1 MAELKR
7 SFAQGQMNK
16 DLDERLVPDGQ
27 YTDALNVQVGTSD
40 TSEVGTLQ
48 TLLGNTTHRTMAAS
62 NGDYGIDDCGG
73 AVCVGTV
80 ADKNTESIYWFIHHK
95 NGNFGAASGAFIADH
110 ILRYNTQSNRVEHV
124 FVDIFQIRQ
133 HISANSTTSNNFIYI
148 AAGGNTFN
156 FTGIRIGMKLIGTM
170 GTTQYGEIDNVL
182 VSDIIYDTGND
193 RFKIYLEKNGASFT
207 PTTAPQQNDVVTFNA
222 DRVLKFDPQILI
234 NAINVH
240 EGYIYWTD
248 GYTEPK
254 RIHIEKS
261 ILGTGGTEYLQ
272 GAGVNGYASG
282 SPTDQTFTGDTRY
295 FNTRLVV
302 EDGINSQGASQYKIA
317 LRKDSKRVVYVEEQ
331 HVTVIRK
338 APKKALDIDMFRDL
352 QDRIPTGGSVA
363 NLSNSEVV
371 GLDLSVYSADDVIPL
386 SAFNFTEPV
395 DFRVGDI
402 LLFTAQVDTDD
413 EENFLDYQMR
423 CEVVASNVVDAD
435 NLFSTGFELLVL
447 SISSVIDQNDTS
459 WFVRLEKPDPL
470 FELQFPRFSYR
481 YKYADG
487 EYSTFAPWSRIAF
500 LPGEFRY
507 RNKDGYNLG
516 MTNQLRRLILKNY
529 YAEEDCFPEDV
540 TAIDILYKEDKKPP
554 VYVVKTI
561 TEKDGHPAWPAIEND
576 FYYDNNARGQYTLK
590 TDLLHQLL
598 PSNQLIR
605 TQDSVPVKALAQEI
619 TANRLVY
626 GNFTLGNT
634 VKEEPH
640 FTVGY
645 SSTPI
650 VDTEFGLSSV
660 KSIRTY
666 QLGVVFS
673 DEYGRETPVLTAS
686 DFDGF
691 ATTRVEKDQSH
702 TQNKLTAKFNT
713 STYIP
718 SWAKY
723 YSYYVKETSSE
734 YYNLAMDRWY
744 FAEDGNI
751 WISFPSAD
759 RSKLDTE
766 DYLTLK
772 KGHGTNQ
779 YVHDKARYKVIAIEN
794 EAPDY
799 IKTDINTL
807 GRFYNDDDDIGNSTR
822 GYPLEDQTYILV
834 NAGAFE
840 GVFGN
845 TDEWLRTP
853 DRMTIR
859 FFAGANES
867 EEYEIA
873 KITKLGPDE
882 ADDYKIKIAGKFNED
897 ILITSTAD
905 TFATRVDGLIFDIYE
920 HKVVNRPEFD
930 GRFFVKIQ
938 RDSVLD
944 QYVLRAGNGEYSV
957 KANWG
962 LRYLNN
968 NGYWNAFDPNAGA
981 GTAGYLG
988 EIPED
993 AKEWGGGDDY
1003 VYQLSDGTHFKHSVN
1018 GGDSF
1023 KIYNTAAES
1032 MSRSQAAYSHHT
1044 SYWWGNEAEGDV
1056 PDDAN
1061 SGTEVKNKKLHAD
1074 PIRSVN
1080 DRNQSAGGGQ
1090 AWRAEDFWI
1099 KMAGRQEF
1107 FIDACTAYSW
1117 TGRHSNRPGGYF
1129 GGNLFQAIIAVGQN
1143 NDAYGNWS
1151 TEPDAQDKPEGA
1163 PSWNGNEHPVGN
1175 MKSNH
1180 GMPSRGIWN
1189 GGKCMDISWTG
1200 MGTGYNGSNWSD
1212 IVDAGGTPHQLSEVA
1227 GDNYEAAARFIRELV
1242 EPGAQFRFQKD
1253 PDETVYTVSSF
1264 ANYPEFGYSTG
1275 AGTYWKHGTNIHTG
1289 AFGIRN
1295 YATGNK
1301 KNQYRGH
1308 NLRQRW
1314 TIMVNPPIGSG
1325 VSGYNPMRGTAANAD
1340 TQVAGLHHDG
1350 TNQDVIEILE
1360 PYVDPRGNAV
1370 YARNPAIWETE
1381 PREQVELDIYWE
1393 ASNKNPLYLAE
1404 DTKEKVIPIGSTF
1417 SIGTVEYTV
1426 SSWAND
1432 NTVNF
1437 AQSGGSG
1444 LSALTPITDGDIL
1457 TINKPDT
1464 SSAEIKVNG
1473 TVAAGA
1479 NQLVVYG
1486 MKADLDTDGAE
1497 LWTKKHVLNWANCFA
1512 FGNGVESDR
1521 IRDDFNAETISNG
1534 VKASTV
1540 AAGANKAEVRKHSM
1554 IWSGV
1559 YNSVTKQNALNQ
1571 FIIGEDITKDLNPAH
1586 GSIQALVNRES
1597 RLVVFCEDRVLR
1609 AETNKDL
1616 LFNSDGK
1623 PQVVATN
1630 AVIGAATA
1638 YQGDY
1643 GVATNPESIAATPY
1657 RMYFTDTTRGHVL
1670 QLTNEGITSISNSGM
1685 IDYFRDSFREGV
1697 FRCIGM
1703 YDESK
1708 REYNLG
1714 INKYYFNYGATAFV
1728 RPYEQTTLAFAE
1740 STGGWTSFRSYV
1752 PEKGVSLNNKF
1763 FTFNMGHLY
1772 EHHAETSDSEAV
1784 VPRNNFY
1791 GVQYTSTV
1799 NIPFNASPQSVK
1811 TFNSISYEGTTAR
1824 ITNFD
1829 TESSSSWL
1837 TGNYSSNSGLET
1849 NSSITDGEYYNL
1861 GGPGADS
1868 AGTAGWYTE
1877 IITTDLQTSGEIEF
1891 INREGKYYGAMCG
1904 EATTLSNL
1912 DEHEF
1917 SVQGLGT
1924 ASFAHDTSGQG
1935 EAMKVTVANNTSTT
1949 YQGADGGG
1957 GVWDS
1962 TADVGFTVASNTFN
1976 IVTGTAEPAQTVDL
1990 VIHPNNAEGYFIQAS
2005 DFTIGGAGGP
2015 TATNEYTG
2023 GNVDTPVAK
2032 VVFSDL
2038 GTAGEYDN
2046 TVRARVHLN
2055 SYTPSNNN
2063 AIYVDIDGTVSQS
2076 IDRDVCLNV
2085 NIQEQT
2091 GVTLG
2096 TPYADLANITESDI
2110 SPGSDPNL
2118 FTGKHT
2124 GTVQSNTSTVIAKY
2138 TINASTGYYLQNIN
2152 VMFNELG
2159 HIPSVPGGYEDYYS
2173 FSITE
2178 TTSNSQ
2184 TTGIVVEISYTP
2196 PEDPLLS
2203 DPPAAV
2209 GFCQQKHHAFINYDV
2224 IAVEPTDSFTDI
2236 ITDVIVDQ
2244 KLPYTGG
2251 FYPITVK
2258 GKADTK
2264 YKISLLKKTSETDA
2278 TTVSRYDFVNNTFT
2292 TDVNDNTNFE
2302 ATIPS
2307 GKKKIH
2313 RVLLPQVTANTR
2325 YDVIIHPFTVSGG
2338 AATLDSRVPTKDGD
2352 KSIIQHGIKT
2362 ITLQPV
2368 TATAG
2373 NFGTLPTQTIKRPT
2387 RYEDDDYSSAPY
2399 YSTSIQTSAA
2409 STTNRILL
2417 KNHKNLNRVV
2427 RGMKVVGTGV
2437 GPEVRVT
2444 SVRENAITLSAA
2456 VSVASG
2462 ADIKFIQDNTSC
2474 VGFSLT
2480 IPPNSSPNTLNVTGS
2495 VDVTEKISGFES
2507 SIRHQ
2512 VNGVVSGAKI
2522 IDLNST
2528 RGIIVGMEVSH
2539 DRITDDPSITD
2550 VVKVTGISSATRIAI
2565 DTDVTLA
2572 DDEFLTFTHPLS
2584 NTVSNTDVSII
2595 NAEATKVGDNIVITG
2610 NLKVGDI
2617 DNTLSHEVYID
2628 DIITVS

>member
-48 TLLGNTTHRTMAAS
+48 TLLGNTTHRRMANPHIDGNYGLVS
-62 NGDYGIDDCGG
+62 NPDGVTQHCT
-73 AVCVGTV
+73 CVGTV
-80 ADKNTESIYWFIHHK
+80 ADKNTESVYWFV
-95 NGNFGAASGAFIADH
+95 NQRTGDPTDADVGIRSINH
-110 ILRYNTQSNRVEHV
+110 ILRYNTQDNIVSHI
-124 FVDIFQIRQ
+124 FVDIYQVQYKLI
-133 HISANSTTSNNFIYI
+133 ANSNTSDNFIYI
-148 AAGGNTFN
+148 SANGQTFN
-156 FTGIRIGMKLIGTM
+156 STGIRVGMRLSGTM
-170 GTTQYGEIDNVL
+170 NGTNYGVGNEVF
-182 VSDIIYDTGND
+182 VSDIVYDTGND
-193 RFKIYLEKNGASFT
+193 RFKIFLEQNGVSFT
-207 PTTAPQQNDVVTFNA
+207 PPTAPQQNNTIFFVA
-222 DRVLKFDPQILI
+222 DSVLKFDPEILI

-248 GYTEPK
+248 GHTEPK
-254 RIHIEKS
+254 RIHIERSK
-261 ILGTGGTEYLQ
+261 LGTGGTEYIK
-272 GAGVNGYASG
+272 GAGVNGYALG
-282 SPTDQTFTGDTRY
+282 DPTPETFIGNNRY
-295 FNTRLVV
+295 FHTRLVEEV
-302 EDGINSQGASQYKIA
+302 GQYETSQQIV
-317 LRKDSKRVVYVEEQ
+317 LRRDSRRVVYVEEQ
-331 HVTVIRK
+331 HVTVIKK
-338 APKKALDIDMFRDL
+338 APKKALDVDMFRDL
-352 QDRIPTGGSVA
+352 EDRIPTGESVA
-363 NLSNSEVV
+363 NLSSTEVL
-371 GLDLSVYSADDVIPL
+371 GLDLSVYSADDVIPS
-386 SAFNFTEPV
+386 SAFSFTEPV

-423 CEVVASNVVDAD
+423 CEVVASNVIDAD
-435 NLFSTGFELLVL
+435 NLFSTGFDLLVL

-481 YKYADG
+481 YKYEDG

-516 MTNQLRRLILKNY
+516 MTNQIRRLVLKNY

-554 VYVVKTI
+554 VYIVKTI
-561 TEKDGHPAWPAIEND
+561 TKQDGHPAWPAIEND
-576 FYYDNNARGQYTLK
+576 FYYDNNARGEYSLK

-605 TQDSVPVKALAQEI
+605 TQDSVPVKAVAQEI
-619 TANRLVY
+619 SANRLIY
-626 GNFTLGNT
+626 GNYTLGYN
-634 VKEEPH
+634 VLQEPR

-645 SSTPI
+645 SSTSI
-650 VDTEFGLSSV
+650 ADSEFGLSSV

-673 DEYGRETPVLTAS
+673 DEYGRETPVLTSS

-702 TQNKLTAKFNT
+702 TQNKLTVKFNEG
-713 STYIP
+713 TYVP

-759 RSKLDTE
+759 RNKLDTE

-772 KGHGTNQ
+772 KGHGSDE

-834 NAGAFE
+834 TASAFE
-840 GVFGN
+840 VVFGD
-845 TDEWLRTP
+845 TDQWLRTP
-853 DRMTIR
+853 DRMTIK
-859 FFAGANES
+859 FFAGTNES

-873 KITKLGPDE
+873 KITKLGPSE
-882 ADDYKIKIAGKFNED
+882 SDDYKIKIAGKFNED
-897 ILITSTAD
+897 ILITSTDD
-905 TFATRVDGLIFDIYE
+905 TYATRVDGLFFDIYE
-920 HKVVNRPEFD
+920 YKVVNRPEYD
-930 GRFFVKIQ
+930 GRFFVKIL

-944 QYVLRAGNGEYSV
+944 QYVLLAGDGQYRV

-962 LRYLNN
+962 LRYINN

-981 GTAGYLG
+981 TTAGYLG

-993 AKEWGGGDDY
+993 AKEWGGGDNY
-1003 VYQLSDGTHFKHSVN
+1003 VYQLSDGTHFKHSIN
-1018 GGDSF
+1018 GGDTF
-1023 KIYNTAAES
+1023 KIYNQSGES
-1032 MSRSQAAYSHHT
+1032 MSKNHAAYSHHT
-1044 SYWWGNEAEGDV
+1044 GYWWGNEDEGDV
-1056 PDDAN
+1056 PGNDN
-1061 SGTEVKNKKLHAD
+1061 SGTEVRNERLHAD
-1074 PIRSVN
+1074 PIRAVN
-1080 DRNQSAGGGQ
+1080 DKNASAGGFGG
-1090 AWRAEDFWI
+1090 AGRAEDFWTR
-1099 KMAGRQEF
+1099 MAGRQDF

-1117 TGRHSNRPGGYF
+1117 NGRRSNRPGGYF
-1129 GGNLFQAIIAVGQN
+1129 GGNLFQGNFMGIAVGQN
-1143 NDAYGNWS
+1143 QDAYGNWAV
-1151 TEPDAQDKPEGA
+1151 EPDAQDKPEGA
-1163 PSWNGNEHPVGN
+1163 PSWNGNDHITGN

-1200 MGTGYNGSNWSD
+1200 MGTGYNGSNWND
-1212 IVDAGGTPHQLSEVA
+1212 ETLPFPHQLENVL

-1242 EPGAQFRFQKD
+1242 EPGCLFRFQND
-1253 PDETVYTVSSF
+1253 PDETVYTVESF

-1301 KNQYRGH
+1301 KNQYRGA

-1325 VSGYNPMRGTAANAD
+1325 ISGYNPMRGTSANAD
-1340 TQVAGLHHDG
+1340 TQVAGLRHDG
-1350 TNQDVIEILE
+1350 TNQDVIEIVE
-1360 PYVDPRGNAV
+1360 QYIDPRGRAV
-1370 YARNPAIWETE
+1370 YSENPAIWETE

-1393 ASNKNPLYLAE
+1393 ASNKNPLYLE
-1404 DTKEKVIPIGSTF
+1404 KDTKEKVIPVGSTF
-1417 SIGTVEYTV
+1417 TIGTVEYTI

-1444 LSALTPITDGDIL
+1444 LSALTPIADGDIL

-1479 NQLVVYG
+1479 TQLKVFG
-1486 MKADLDTDGAE
+1486 MRGEDVIGAE
-1497 LWTKKHVLNWANCFA
+1497 LWTKKHTLNWSNCFA

-1534 VKASTV
+1534 VKASAV

-1571 FIIGEDITKDLNPAH
+1571 FIIGEDITKDLNPGH
-1586 GSIQALVNRES
+1586 GSIQALVNKES
-1597 RLVVFCEDRVLR
+1597 RLVIFCEDRVLR

-1643 GVATNPESIAATPY
+1643 GVATNPESIAVTPY
-1657 RMYFTDTTRGHVL
+1657 RIYFTDTARGHVL
-1670 QLTNEGITSISNSGM
+1670 QLTTEGITSISNVGM

-1714 INKYYFNYGATAFV
+1714 INKYHFNYGASAFV

-1740 STGGWTSFRSYV
+1740 STGGWTSFRSYI
-1752 PEKGVSLNNKF
+1752 PEKGISLNNKF
-1763 FTFNMGHLY
+1763 FTFNLGHLY
-1772 EHHAETSDSEAV
+1772 EHHVELDDSEAV

-1799 NIPFNASPQSVK
+1799 NIPFNAFPQSVK
-1811 TFNSISYEGTTAR
+1811 TFNSISYEGTNAR

-1837 TGNYSSNSGLET
+1837 TGNYSSNNGLET

-1891 INREGKYYGAMCG
+1891 INREGKYYGAICG
-1904 EATTLSNL
+1904 ETTTLSNL

-1924 ASFAHDTSGQG
+1924 ASFAHDTSGLG
-1935 EAMKVTVANNTSTT
+1935 ETMTVTVANNTSNS
-1949 YQGADGGG
+1949 YVGADGTGSA
-1957 GVWDS
+1957 WDS
-1962 TADVGFTVASNTFN
+1962 TADVGFTVASNTFE
-1976 IVTGTAEPAQTVDL
+1976 IVTGTAESAQTVDL
-1990 VIHPNNAEGYFIQAS
+1990 VISANNAEGYFIQAS
-2005 DFTIGGAGGP
+2005 DFTIGGGSL

-2038 GTAGEYDN
+2038 GTVGEYDN

-2055 SYTPSNNN
+2055 SYTPTNNN
-2063 AIYVDIDGTVSQS
+2063 TIYVDIDGTVSQS
-2076 IDRDVCLNV
+2076 VDRDVCLKV
-2085 NIQEQT
+2085 NIVEQT

-2096 TPYADLANITESDI
+2096 TPYADLANITETNV
-2110 SPGSDPNL
+2110 SPASDPNL
-2118 FTGKHT
+2118 FVGKHT

-2138 TINASTGYYLQNIN
+2138 TINASANYYLQNIN
-2152 VMFNELG
+2152 VSFNELV
-2159 HIPSVPGGYEDYYS
+2159 HIPPVVGGYEGYYS
-2173 FSITE
+2173 SSITE

-2196 PEDPLLS
+2196 PEDPLLA
-2203 DPPAAV
+2203 DPPADI
-2209 GFCQQKHHAFINYDV
+2209 GFCQQKHIAFINYDV
-2224 IAVEPTDSFTDI
+2224 IAVEPTDSFTDR

-2278 TTVSRYDFVNNTFT
+2278 TTVSRYDFVNHNFI

-2307 GKKKIH
+2307 SKKKIH
-2313 RVLLPQVTANTR
+2313 RVLLPQVTDNTR
-2325 YDVIIHPFTVSGG
+2325 YDVIIYPVTVSGG
-2338 AATLDSRVPTKDGD
+2338 VATLDSRVPTKDGD

-2368 TATAG
+2368 TDTAG

-2387 RYEDDDYSSAPY
+2387 RYEDDDYVTAPY

-2417 KNHKNLNRVV
+2417 KNNKSLNRVV
-2427 RGMKVVGTGV
+2427 SGMKVVGTGV
-2437 GPEVRVT
+2437 GAGVTVT
-2444 SVRENAITLSAA
+2444 SVRENAIILSAA

-2474 VGFSLT
+2474 VSFSLT
-2480 IPPNSSPNTLNVTGS
+2480 ILPNSNTLNVTGG
-2495 VDVTEKISGFES
+2495 VDVTEKISGFTTS
-2507 SIRHQ
+2507 VRQQ
-2512 VNGVVSGAKI
+2512 VNGAVSNAKV

-2528 RGIIVGMEVSH
+2528 RGIAVGMDVTH
-2539 DRITDDPSITD
+2539 DTSIGNVAVKVASIT
-2550 VVKVTGISSATRIAI
+2550 SATRIVV
-2565 DTDVTLA
+2565 DTDVTLS
-2572 DDEFLTFTHPLS
+2572 DDDFLTFSHPLS
-2584 NTVSNTDVSII
+2584 NTVTNTDVSII
-2595 NAEATKVGDNIVITG
+2595 SAEATKVGDNIVITG
-2610 NLKVGDI
+2610 NLRVGDI